1 MSDTIK
7 TMEYAFV
14 DVLNADQLMIDDLI
28 NIEDD
33 IVQIIGIV
41 SLPNGYAI
49 SYRNDFGETDLV
61 EVDDYA
67 QFNLYVLRDD
77 D

>member
-14 DVLNADQLMIDDLI
+14 DILNVDQLMVDDLVE
-28 NIEDD
+28 IEDD
-33 IVQIIGIV
+33 IVQIIAIT
-41 SLPNGYAI
+41 SLSNGYAI
-49 SYRNDFGETDLV
+49 GYQNDFGEKELV

-67 QFNLYVLRDD
+67 QFNLYVMIDK
-77 D
+77 

>member
-14 DVLNADQLMIDDLI
+14 DVLNADQLMVDDLVE
-28 NIEDD
+28 IEDD
-33 IVQIIGIV
+33 IVQIIAIT
-41 SLPNGYAI
+41 SLSNGYAI
-49 SYRNDFGETDLV
+49 GYQNDFGEKDLL

-67 QFNLYVLRDD
+67 QFNLYVMIDE
-77 D
+77 